1 MTAQIYWKSKGRGG
15 GLEIEEI
22 YDNLGLGHSI
32 VKCKLK

>member
-1 MTAQIYWKSKGRGG
+1 MTRCIQES